1 MGRVKLEKIDV
12 NSFVYRILH
21 PKEWDDFRRKKVF
34 YGNDLDKKSGYIHL
48 SEKKQL
54 EKTKKIYFQKRKVVI
69 LKIDTKRLK
78 EKLLWE
84 ISRGGEKFPRLYGRL
99 TLESVVKADGS
110 NA

>member
-1 MGRVKLEKIDV
+1 MKVKLEKIDV

-21 PKEWDDFRRKKVF
+21 SDEWDDFKRKKVF

-54 EKTKKIYFQKRKVVI
+54 KKTINIYFKKKKVVI
-69 LKIDTKRLK
+69 LKIDTEKLK
-78 EKLLWE
+78 EKILWE
-84 ISRGGEKFPRLYGRL
+84 TSRGGEKFPHLYDSL
-99 TLESVVKADGS
+99 TLENVVKVDSA

>member
-1 MGRVKLEKIDV
+1 V

-21 PKEWDDFRRKKVF
+21 PDEWDDFKRKKVF

-54 EKTKKIYFQKRKVVI
+54 KKTINIYFKKKKVVI
-69 LKIDTKRLK
+69 LKIDT
-78 EKLLWE
+78 EKLKKKILWE
-84 ISRGGEKFPRLYGRL
+84 TSRGGEKFPHLYDSL
-99 TLESVVKADGS
+99 TLENVVKVDSA

>member
-1 MGRVKLEKIDV
+1 M

-21 PKEWDDFRRKKVF
+21 PEEWDDFRRKKVF

-84 ISRGGEKFPRLYGRL
+84 ISRGGEKFPHLYGRL

>member
-1 MGRVKLEKIDV
+1 M

-54 EKTKKIYFQKRKVVI
+54 EKTIKIYFHKKKVVI
-69 LKIDTKRLK
+69 LKIDTERLK

-84 ISRGGEKFPRLYGRL
+84 VSRGGEKFPHLYDSL
-99 TLESVVKADGS
+99 TLENVVKVDSA

>member
-1 MGRVKLEKIDV
+1 V

-21 PKEWDDFRRKKVF
+21 PEEWDDFRRKKVF

-54 EKTKKIYFQKRKVVI
+54 EKTIKIYFQNKKVVI
-69 LKIDTKRLK
+69 LKIDIERLK

-84 ISRGGEKFPRLYGRL
+84 ISRGGEKFPHLYDRLI
-99 TLESVVKADGS
+99 LESVVKVDRL

>member
-1 MGRVKLEKIDV
+1 M

-21 PKEWDDFRRKKVF
+21 PEEWDDFRRKKVF

-54 EKTKKIYFQKRKVVI
+54 EKTIKIYFLNKKVVI
-69 LKIDTKRLK
+69 LKIDIERLK
-78 EKLLWE
+78 KKPLWE
-84 ISRGGEKFPRLYGRL
+84 ISRGGEKFPHLYDRL
-99 TLESVVKADGS
+99 TLESVVRVDRS